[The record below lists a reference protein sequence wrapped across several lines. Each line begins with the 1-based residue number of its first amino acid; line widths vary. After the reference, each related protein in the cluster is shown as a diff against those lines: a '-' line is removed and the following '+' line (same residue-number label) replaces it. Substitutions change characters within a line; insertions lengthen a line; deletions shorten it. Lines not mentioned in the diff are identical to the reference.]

1 MNDHDYEEDQAE
13 NNRRMVQ
20 HAPMRE
26 PIKAPPLKVDKHRR
40 ELYAQ
45 LAAARAEIPSKG

>member
-1 MNDHDYEEDQAE
+1 MNDYDNEEDQAE
-13 NNRRMVQ
+13 NNRRMAQ
-20 HAPMRE
+20 HVPMRE

-45 LAAARAEIPSKG
+45 LAAARAAVPSKG